1 MTNLIK
7 EQPVTTATK
16 LLTSEKAATGDLH
29 LDASSDAWTLLKNAC
44 NDYPTV
50 DYRNST
56 KKEIDDIKKHK
67 ESSPLRYYLDG
78 DVEGSE
84 RKLKRA
90 GIVGRD
96 IKSRQIVTLDLDS
109 SNHSQDDLQKRL
121 EGYEY
126 ILTPTPSYE
135 AGARRWR
142 VIMPLDLPCSTK
154 DYEGIVCEVI
164 SMLELVLQT
173 KDKDGKV
180 VGDVDKTCMDNDH
193 LQGFP
198 IAVTISDDEIV
209 KPIHVEGKPLKTFD
223 LINLA
228 LKKPKKDKKP
238 PLALQGNVKG
248 GLVVE
253 GEFEQALKKYA
264 ERMRDKL
271 DDGEYMG
278 LWFNTLMSL
287 RRTLVDGRIGKYEAP
302 KVIRL
307 LWADKPDLVKANI
320 EWFNRQGDN
329 IRMDKHID
337 EWIGLN
343 ESDLAYYERK
353 TACESLN
360 LDLNK
365 KGEVLPTQQNYVRI
379 IKEMFPQLYFD
390 SYSQQ
395 IMNDGDIDIRRHD
408 GEKIHYGAN
417 YYKSDTVLDKQERMS
432 LMYFA
437 QKRYGD
443 FKLSRNELEDAFAT
457 VARENIRHRITTK
470 LDVLKWD
477 NVERLDEYLIKSV
490 KAVDNAFTREVTR
503 KTIVAMVM
511 RAYRPGIKFELMPIL
526 VGQQGGGKST
536 AFRSLMYAVLGTA
549 DLYDDS
555 LKMGDTSKDGMLS
568 LNNAWVV
575 EYSELRAVKGFTIE
589 DMKALVTS
597 DKDSYRKPYA
607 SDVTVN
613 PRKCI
618 MIGTTNETPQQL
630 LNDSGG
636 NRRWAIIECKQS
648 QFDIKPTDVP
658 LHESKDGLAYLH
670 QVMAEA
676 VHIAK
681 SNFKTM
687 DKGGTVDVRDRIDK
701 LSESSMDYQADLN
714 ESLHTE
720 ADYIEMV
727 SLFTNMTVP
736 GNWDDMGLDE
746 KQLHFVKVANNPNR
760 HMDAWSDKVDAF
772 TLQDVCKIA
781 CSDLETKVTP
791 QNGAG
796 QKVAAWLL
804 ENGFERDTDRTK
816 RTRQRLYYRK

>member
-7 EQPVTTATK
+7 EQRVTTATK
-16 LLTSEKAATGDLH
+16 LLTSEKAATVYFDLNTTG
-29 LDASSDAWTLLKNAC
+29 DAWTVLTNAC
-44 NDYPTV
+44 HNHVKV
-50 DYRNST
+50 DYRNRT
-56 KKEIDDIKKHK
+56 KEEIRKEKTNP
-67 ESSPLRYYLDG
+67 SSPLRYYLEG
-78 DVEGSE
+78 DVEGSKG
-84 RKLKRA
+84 KLKRD
-90 GIVGRD
+90 GIIGRD
-96 IKSRQIVTLDLDS
+96 IKYRQIVTLDLDS

-121 EGYEY
+121 KGYEY
-126 ILTPTPSYE
+126 ILTPTPSYKTDDK
-135 AGARRWR
+135 RWR
-142 VIMPLDLPCSTK
+142 VIMPLDEPCSTG
-154 DYEGIVCEVI
+154 DYTSLVEQVA
-164 SMLELVLQT
+164 SMFN
-173 KDKDGKV
+173 
-180 VGDVDKTCMDNDH
+180 VDIDNTCASPAH

-198 IAVTISDDEIV
+198 LAVTVSDDGLV
-209 KPIHVEGKPLKTFD
+209 KPIHVEGVPLSTNA
-223 LINLA
+223 LMQSA
-228 LKKPKKDKKP
+228 LKKQMQVKES
-238 PLALQGNVKG
+238 PLTLQGNVKG
-248 GLVVE
+248 ELVVT
-253 GEFEQALKKYA
+253 GEFKQALCDYA
-264 ERMRDKL
+264 ARMRDKL
-271 DDGEYMG
+271 DDPEYG
-278 LWFNTLMSL
+278 SDLWRNTLMSL
-287 RRTLVDGRIGKYEAP
+287 RKTLKEGRIDLVEAHN
-302 KVIRL
+302 VIRV
-307 LWADKPDLVKANI
+307 LWADNADLARENI
-320 EWFNRQGDN
+320 DKFNKLGKN
-329 IRMDKHID
+329 IKMDKHID

-343 ESDLAYYERK
+343 DSGIAYYERK

-417 YYKSDTVLDKQERMS
+417 YYKSDTVLDKQERMA

-477 NVERLDEYLIKSV
+477 GKKRLDEYLIKSV

-511 RAYRPGIKFELMPIL
+511 RAYRPGTKFELMPIL

-636 NRRWAIIECKQS
+636 NRRWAIIECKQT

-658 LHESKDGLAYLH
+658 LHESKDGMDYLH

-701 LSESSMDYQADLN
+701 LSESSMNYQATLN
-714 ESLHTE
+714 ELLHDE
-720 ADYIEMV
+720 ADYIKMV
-727 SLFTNMTVP
+727 RLFTNMTVP
-736 GNWDDMGLDE
+736 GNWNDMGLIE
-746 KQLHFVKVANNPNR
+746 KQGHFTNVADNPNLK
-760 HMDAWSDKVDAF
+760 MDKWTDKVDAF
-772 TLQDVCKIA
+772 TLQEVCTIA
-781 CSDLETKVTP
+781 CGGLDTKVVP
-791 QNGAG
+791 QNRAG
-796 QKVAAWLL
+796 QKVGTWLL
-804 ENGFERDTDRTK
+804 ENGFERKRVITK
-816 RTRQRLYYRK
+816 GVRETKYYRV

>member
-7 EQPVTTATK
+7 EQQVTTATK
-16 LLTSEKAATGDLH
+16 LLTSEKAATVYFDLNTTG
-29 LDASSDAWTLLKNAC
+29 DAWTVLTNAC
-44 NDYPTV
+44 HNLVKV
-50 DYRNST
+50 DYRNRT
-56 KKEIDDIKKHK
+56 KEEIRKEKKSL
-67 ESSPLRYYLDG
+67 SSPLRYYLDG
-78 DVEGSE
+78 DVEGSKG
-84 RKLKRA
+84 KLKRD
-90 GIVGRD
+90 GIIGRE
-96 IKSRQIVTLDLDS
+96 IKHRQIVTLDLDS
-109 SNHSQDDLQKRL
+109 KNHSQDDLQKRL
-121 EGYEY
+121 NGYEY
-126 ILTPTPSYE
+126 ILTPTPSYKTDD
-135 AGARRWR
+135 RRWR
-142 VIMPLDLPCSTK
+142 VIMPLDEPCSTG
-154 DYEGIVCEVI
+154 DYTSLVEQVA
-164 SMLELVLQT
+164 SMFN
-173 KDKDGKV
+173 
-180 VGDVDKTCMDNDH
+180 VDIDNTCTSPAH

-198 IAVTISDDEIV
+198 LAVTISNGDIV
-209 KPIHVEGKPLKTFD
+209 KPIHVEGVPLSKHA
-223 LINLA
+223 LMQSA
-228 LKKPKKDKKP
+228 LKKQMRVKQS
-238 PLALQGNVKG
+238 PLALQSNVKG
-248 GLVVE
+248 ELVVT
-253 GEFEQALKKYA
+253 GEFEQALREYA
-264 ERMRDKL
+264 DRMRDKL
-271 DDGEYMG
+271 DAKEYGGE
-278 LWFNTLMSL
+278 LWFNTLLSL
-287 RRTLVDGRIGKYEAP
+287 RKTLLDGRIDVVEAHN
-302 KVIRL
+302 VIRV
-307 LWADKPDLVKANI
+307 LWADNADLVRKNI
-320 EWFNRQGDN
+320 DKFNELGEN
-329 IRMDKHID
+329 IKMDKHID
-337 EWIGLN
+337 GWIALN
-343 ESDLAYYERK
+343 ESDIAYYERK

-379 IKEMFPQLYFD
+379 IKDMFPQLYFD

-395 IMNDGDIDIRRHD
+395 IMNDGAIDIRRHE

-417 YYKSDTVLDKQERMS
+417 YYKSDSVLDKQERMA

-437 QKRYGD
+437 QKRYGE

-470 LDVLKWD
+470 LDVLEWD
-477 NVERLDEYLIKSV
+477 GVERLDEYLIESV

-511 RAYRPGIKFELMPIL
+511 RAYRPGTKFELMPIL

-568 LNNAWVV
+568 LNNAWIV

-607 SDVTVN
+607 TDVTVN

-648 QFDIKPTDVP
+648 QFDIKPTDLP
-658 LHESKDGLAYLH
+658 LHEYEEGLAYLH

-687 DKGGTVDVRDRIDK
+687 DKGGTVDVRNRVNK
-701 LSESSMDYQADLN
+701 LSASSMDYQADLN
-714 ESLHTE
+714 ESLHDE

-727 SLFTNMTVP
+727 RLFTTMTVP
-736 GNWDDMGLDE
+736 SNWDNMGLVE
-746 KQLHFVKVANNPNR
+746 KQSHFVKVADNPKNQ
-760 HMDAWSDKVDAF
+760 MDAWTDKVDAF

-781 CSDLETKVTP
+781 CEGLDTKVTP
-791 QNGAG
+791 QNRPG
-796 QKVAAWLL
+796 QKLSAWLL

>member
-7 EQPVTTATK
+7 EQRVTTATK
-16 LLTSEKAATGDLH
+16 LLTSEKAATVYFDLNTTG
-29 LDASSDAWTLLKNAC
+29 DAWTVLTNAC
-44 NDYPTV
+44 HKCDTV
-50 DYRNST
+50 DYRNLT
-56 KKEIDDIKKHK
+56 KDEIRKEKTNP
-67 ESSPLRYYLDG
+67 SSPLRYYLEG
-78 DVEGSE
+78 DVEGSKG
-84 RKLKRA
+84 KLKRD
-90 GIVGRD
+90 GIIGRD
-96 IKSRQIVTLDLDS
+96 IKYRQIVTLDLDS

-121 EGYEY
+121 NGYEY
-126 ILTPTPSYE
+126 ILTPTPSYKTDD
-135 AGARRWR
+135 RRWR
-142 VIMPLDLPCSTK
+142 VIMPLDEPCSTG
-154 DYEGIVCEVI
+154 DYTSLVEQVA
-164 SMLELVLQT
+164 SMFN
-173 KDKDGKV
+173 
-180 VGDVDKTCMDNDH
+180 VDIDNTCASPAH

-198 IAVTISDDEIV
+198 LAVTISNGDIV
-209 KPIHVEGKPLKTFD
+209 KPIHVEGVPLSTHA
-223 LINLA
+223 LMQSA
-228 LKKPKKDKKP
+228 LKKQMRVKES
-238 PLALQGNVKG
+238 PLTLLSNVKG
-248 GLVVE
+248 ELVVK
-253 GEFEQALKKYA
+253 GEFKQALFDYA
-264 ERMRDKL
+264 ERMRNKL
-271 DDGEYMG
+271 DDPEYDS
-278 LWFNTLMSL
+278 LWRNTLFSL
-287 RRTLVDGRIGKYEAP
+287 RRTLKEGRIDDVEAHN
-302 KVIRL
+302 VIRV
-307 LWADKPDLVKANI
+307 LWADNADLVSENI
-320 EWFNRQGDN
+320 DKFNELGEN
-329 IRMDKHID
+329 IKMDKHID
-337 EWIGLN
+337 EWIGLDD
-343 ESDLAYYERK
+343 STTAYYDRK

-417 YYKSDTVLDKQERMS
+417 YYKSDTVLDKQERMA

-470 LDVLKWD
+470 LDVLEWD
-477 NVERLDEYLIKSV
+477 GKERLDEYLIKSV

-511 RAYRPGIKFELMPIL
+511 RAYRPGTKFELMPIL

-648 QFDIKPTDVP
+648 QFDIKHTDVP
-658 LHESKDGLAYLH
+658 LHKSKEGMDYLH

-681 SNFKTM
+681 SNFETM
-687 DKGGTVDVRDRIDK
+687 DKGDTVDVRDRIDK
-701 LSESSMDYQADLN
+701 LSESSMNYQATLN
-714 ESLHTE
+714 ESLHNE

-727 SLFTNMTVP
+727 RLFTNMGVP
-736 GNWDDMGLDE
+736 SNWEDMGLVE
-746 KQLHFVKVANNPNR
+746 KQLHFAKVVDNPK
-760 HMDAWSDKVDAF
+760 HQLDAWADKVDAF

-791 QNGAG
+791 QNRPG